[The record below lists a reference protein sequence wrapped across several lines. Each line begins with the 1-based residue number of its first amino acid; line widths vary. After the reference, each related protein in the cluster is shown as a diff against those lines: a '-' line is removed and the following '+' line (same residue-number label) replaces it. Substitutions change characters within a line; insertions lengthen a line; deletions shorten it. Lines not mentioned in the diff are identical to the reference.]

1 MRSLRASAVSLEMA
15 SCNFAGVAT
24 NSGRFCRGCLW
35 LKRLYNLSTS
45 HALSELGLKLTED
58 ATFLKWL
65 QGGTQ
70 RMEFE
75 GPKVKGS

>member
-1 MRSLRASAVSLEMA
+1 MA
-15 SCNFAGVAT
+15 SCDFAKGVA
-24 NSGRFCRGCLW
+24 NSGCFHRGHLW
-35 LKRLYNLSTS
+35 LKRLYNLSAS

-58 ATFLKWL
+58 TAFLKQL